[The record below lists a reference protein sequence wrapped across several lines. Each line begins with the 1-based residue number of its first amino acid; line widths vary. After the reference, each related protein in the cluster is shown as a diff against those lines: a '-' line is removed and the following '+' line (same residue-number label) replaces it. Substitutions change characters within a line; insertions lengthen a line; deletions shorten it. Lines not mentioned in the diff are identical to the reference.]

1 MFRYCQQDLGK
12 SSLCRLRVARK
23 MLHLEFYRR
32 ICLSFGKFGKYFRIP
47 LLFMLFLIGSIAC
60 GRVSNDNTLEVWAHA
75 GQAAER
81 QTIAAQ
87 VDRFNQSQT
96 DIKLA
101 LTFIPEGSYNS
112 QVQAAAL
119 ANDLPDILE
128 FDGPFV
134 YNYVWQQNLMAID
147 DLISPEVRDDLLP
160 SIIEQGTYGDRLYS
174 LGTFDSGLGL
184 YGNRNQLEAAGVRI
198 PRGNSDAWTVE
209 EFNQLLATL
218 ATQDSDGQVLDL
230 KLNYSGEWFT
240 YGFAPIVHSAGG
252 SLLQVNDSLQ
262 ADGAINGP
270 EAIAAMEQ
278 LQSWLENG
286 YVDPNID
293 DAAFTSGRVALSWV
307 GHWAYSG
314 YAEALGSDLVLL
326 PLPDF
331 GTGSKT
337 GQGSWNWGISS
348 NCDRPEVAMQFLEF
362 LLQPEEVLAMS
373 NANGAVP
380 ASKRAIAQSPLYR
393 EGGPLRLFSAQLLND
408 KTVPRP
414 RTPGYAVVT
423 AAFQQAFNNIR
434 NGLNVEI
441 ALNKAAITIDIDIED
456 NQGYP
461 QVSQSEM

>member
-1 MFRYCQQDLGK
+1 MFRYRQQNLGK
-12 SSLCRLRVARK
+12 SSLCRLRVA
-23 MLHLEFYRR
+23 HRR
-32 ICLSFGKFGKYFRIP
+32 ICLSLGKFGKFGKFGKYLRIP
-47 LLFMLFLIGSIAC
+47 LLFSLFLIASIAC
-60 GRVSNDNTLEVWAHA
+60 GQVGNDNILEVWAHA

-147 DLISPEVRDDLLP
+147 EMISPEVRDDLLP
-160 SIIEQGTYGDRLYS
+160 SIIQQGTYGDRFYS
-174 LGTFDSGLGL
+174 VGTFDSGLGL

-209 EFNQLLATL
+209 EFSQVLATL
-218 ATQDSDGQVLDL
+218 AEKDPDGQVLDL

-252 SLLQVNDSLQ
+252 SLLQVSGEKLQ

-270 EAIAAMEQ
+270 EAIAAMQQ

-314 YAEALGSDLVLL
+314 YAEALADDLVLL
-326 PLPDF
+326 PLPNF

-348 NCDRPEVAMQFLEF
+348 NCDRPEIAMQFLEF

-393 EGGPLRLFSAQLLND
+393 EGGPLRLFSAQLLNG

-434 NGLNVEI
+434 NGLDVKK

-461 QVSQSEM
+461 QVSQ

>member
-1 MFRYCQQDLGK
+1 MFRYRKYLPIAL
-12 SSLCRLRVARK
+12 LCSV
-23 MLHLEFYRR
+23 
-32 ICLSFGKFGKYFRIP
+32 LSIA
-47 LLFMLFLIGSIAC
+47 LIAC
-60 GRVSNDNTLEVWAHA
+60 GTGGGNDRSLNVWAHA
-75 GQAAER
+75 GQEAER

-87 VDRFNQSQT
+87 VERFNQSQ
-96 DIKLA
+96 DEIEVS

-119 ANDLPDILE
+119 SNDLPDILE

-134 YNYVWQQNLMAID
+134 YNYVWQQNLIPID
-147 DLISPEVRDDLLP
+147 EMISPEVRDDLLP

-174 LGTFDSGLGL
+174 IGTFDSGLGL
-184 YGNRNQLEAAGVRI
+184 YGNRQQLEAAGVRI
-198 PRGNSDAWTVE
+198 PQGNADAWTVQ
-209 EFNQLLATL
+209 EFNQVLAAL
-218 ATQDSDGQVLDL
+218 AQQDPNQDGQVLDL

-252 SLLQVNDSLQ
+252 SLLQVTGDSLQ
-262 ADGAINGP
+262 ADGAINAP
-270 EAIAAMEQ
+270 EAIAAMQQ

-286 YVDPNID
+286 YVDPNLD

-307 GHWAYSG
+307 GHWTYPS
-314 YAEALGSDLVLL
+314 YAEALKDDLVLL
-326 PLPDF
+326 PLPNF
-331 GTGSKT
+331 GSGSKT
-337 GQGSWNWGISS
+337 GQGSWNWGITS
-348 NCDRPEVAMQFLEF
+348 NCDHPKAAMQFLEF
-362 LLQPEEVLAMS
+362 LLQPQEVLAMT

-380 ASKRAIAQSPLYR
+380 ATKRAIGQSPLYK
-393 EGGPLRLFSAQLLND
+393 EGGPLRLFSAQLLNG

-434 NGLNVEI
+434 NGLAVEK

-461 QVSQSEM
+461 TVTP